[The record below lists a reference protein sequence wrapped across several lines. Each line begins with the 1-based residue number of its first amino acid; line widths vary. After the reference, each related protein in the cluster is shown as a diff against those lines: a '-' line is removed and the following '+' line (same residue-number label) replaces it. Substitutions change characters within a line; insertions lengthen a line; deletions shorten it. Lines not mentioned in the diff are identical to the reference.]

1 MNKTLNEVID
11 YYKNNKK
18 FNAEKW
24 IEYKA
29 NKFNEYLI
37 KNNITSTIVSI
48 SGGIDSATILG
59 ILKYVFDLP
68 NSNLKNICAVNQPIH
83 SSDWALNRS
92 KELCDIL
99 NIKLIIIDQTDIHD
113 LILKKLKDSGF
124 EGNVFSNGQL
134 KSYLRTPINYNLAHI
149 LSSNGLNSIVIG
161 TGNKDEDGYLGY
173 FCKYGDGAV
182 DVQLISD
189 LHKSE
194 VYEVA
199 KKLKIP
205 KSILVAPPSADL
217 WDGQEDEKE
226 IGVSYDFVEFYTNY
240 CIQQNKENEVLN
252 MLTKESIEK
261 YIEYKNIC
269 DNIHIR
275 NKHKLL
281 GIINL

>member
-173 FCKYGDGAV
+173 FC
-182 DVQLISD
+182 
-189 LHKSE
+189 
-194 VYEVA
+194 
-199 KKLKIP
+199 
-205 KSILVAPPSADL
+205 
-217 WDGQEDEKE
+217 
-226 IGVSYDFVEFYTNY
+226 
-240 CIQQNKENEVLN
+240 
-252 MLTKESIEK
+252 
-261 YIEYKNIC
+261 
-269 DNIHIR
+269 
-275 NKHKLL
+275 
-281 GIINL
+281 